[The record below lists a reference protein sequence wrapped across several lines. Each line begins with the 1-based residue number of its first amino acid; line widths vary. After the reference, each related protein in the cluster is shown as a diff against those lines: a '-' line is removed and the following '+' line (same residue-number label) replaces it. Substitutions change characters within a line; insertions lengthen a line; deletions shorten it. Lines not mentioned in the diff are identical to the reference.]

1 MLSDG
6 VELKVWLS
14 LLGVNTTVRAP
25 LLMVSVKVAVVV
37 ALSSKL
43 VLPDVPTVT
52 MQVPAVL
59 NEIRVPVIEHVAVPP
74 VTA

>member
-1 MLSDG
+1 MVAFG
-6 VELKVWLS
+6 AA
-14 LLGVNTTVRAP
+14 G
-25 LLMVSVKVAVVV
+25 LMVSVKVAVVV

-59 NEIRVPVIEHVAVPP
+59 NEIRVPVIEASTFAL